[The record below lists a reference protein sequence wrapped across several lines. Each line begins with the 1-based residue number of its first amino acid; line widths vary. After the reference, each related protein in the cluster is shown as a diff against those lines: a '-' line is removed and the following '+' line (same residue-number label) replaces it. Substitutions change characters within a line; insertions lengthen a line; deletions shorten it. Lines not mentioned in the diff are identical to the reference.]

1 MKFRLAYKYSVFLTY
16 IKQLTMS
23 SEKFL
28 IPDLTQE
35 EQDIF
40 HNAFAKD
47 LENLKT
53 NAAISYSFSD
63 IFVTICKMP
72 SLSILKD
79 KEAQNILELS
89 DLHSKRKAVLTY
101 ADERGSRAL
110 VVFYLLLHIKDE
122 TAYKKLPSCQEND
135 KKMALLSKLRDKYLT
150 SLEKKVAEISQTFTK
165 PHSQGVTKPVAS
177 VAARPH
183 ITRNH
188 GDTDISVDEND
199 KWDQKYKDNEDDQ
212 PPPYDTVMA
221 NEAKHSKPYRGRGGI
236 KRGDVLFHF
245 ITLCFAL
252 GTVLVVEHN
261 LSDWT
266 VSAGIGLISFAFLE
280 AIGFYFNFVNRVR
293 TVARAILQFILRW
306 AEKFPLGFLRKDTK
320 TQMIFHN

>member
-1 MKFRLAYKYSVFLTY
+1 MLIYVFLLLLQ
-16 IKQLTMS
+16 QLTMS
-23 SEKFL
+23 SKKFSV
-28 IPDLTQE
+28 PDLTQE

-40 HNAFAKD
+40 HNAFTKD

-53 NAAISYSFSD
+53 NAAISSSFID

-89 DLHSKRKAVLTY
+89 DLHRKREDVLTC
-101 ADERGSRAL
+101 ADEKGSRAL
-110 VVFYLLLHIKDE
+110 VVFYLLLHINDE
-122 TAYKKLPSCQEND
+122 TAYGKLPSSQEND
-135 KKMALLSKLRDKYLT
+135 KKMALISKLREKFLT

-165 PHSQGVTKPVAS
+165 LRSQGISKPIPPL
-177 VAARPH
+177 AARPH
-183 ITRNH
+183 ISRNNE
-188 GDTDISVDEND
+188 DTDISADAKEND
-199 KWDQKYKDNEDDQ
+199 RWKQTYRDNKDEDDQ
-212 PPPYDTVMA
+212 PPPYDTVITT
-221 NEAKHSKPYRGRGGI
+221 EAQHLKTNGGQWRISKN
-236 KRGDVLFHF
+236 DVFFHF

-280 AIGFYFNFVNRVR
+280 AIMFYFGFVNRVR
-293 TVARAILQFILRW
+293 SVARAILQFTLRW
-306 AEKFPLGFLRKDTK
+306 AKKFPLALKNR
-320 TQMIFHN
+320 

>member
-165 PHSQGVTKPVAS
+165 PHSQ
-177 VAARPH
+177 
-183 ITRNH
+183 
-188 GDTDISVDEND
+188 
-199 KWDQKYKDNEDDQ
+199 
-212 PPPYDTVMA
+212 VMA